1 MLTWLDEEGGP
12 RDEGSTST
20 STLTLFLT
28 LTLALTLTATLT
40 LGGEAL
46 RAELAALPRKELQAR
61 AKAAGLKANAKSLL
75 LVEQLLALAQTADG

>member
-1 MLTWLDEEGGP
+1 MY
-12 RDEGSTST
+12 SS
-20 STLTLFLT
+20 LFLT